1 MSRLR
6 SRRRRRSPRRRWR
19 PPASSRSRRKRKR
32 LPRSR
37 RLPRVKRRPRR
48 MLPRRAPRDRTSRLR
63 LVRSFFKTDERD
75 EGGSIRSPFVVGLGN
90 PGRSYERTRHNAG
103 YLVADELAKRHDGF
117 WRKRKK
123 TEAAPVSLGL
133 KDATLLKPTMFMNN
147 AGSAVSDYRPENL
160 IVVHDDL
167 DLEAGTVRV
176 KVGGGAGGHNGLRS
190 IIDRLGNDF
199 VRVRVGIG
207 RPPAGVT
214 VTDYVLSRM
223 DSVVKDAIPKAAM
236 NRFNVRV

>member
-1 MSRLR
+1 MLR
-6 SRRRRRSPRRRWR
+6 
-19 PPASSRSRRKRKR
+19 
-32 LPRSR
+32 
-37 RLPRVKRRPRR
+37 
-48 MLPRRAPRDRTSRLR
+48 RRAPRDRTSRLR
-63 LVRSFFKTDERD
+63 LARSFFTGDQRD
-75 EGGSIRSPFVVGLGN
+75 DGGPIGSPFVVGLGN

-103 YLVADELAKRHDGF
+103 YLVADELAKRHDGS
-117 WRKRKK
+117 WRKRKRV
-123 TEAAPVSLGL
+123 EAAPVTLGL
-133 KDATLLKPTMFMNN
+133 NDATLLKPTTFMNDS
-147 AGSAVSDYRPENL
+147 GSAVSDHRPEDL

-190 IIDRLGNDF
+190 IIGRVGNDF
-199 VRVRVGIG
+199 VRVRIGIG

-223 DSVVKDAIPKAAM
+223 DPVVRDAIPTAADAVEFVVEHGPEAAM

>member
-1 MSRLR
+1 
-6 SRRRRRSPRRRWR
+6 
-19 PPASSRSRRKRKR
+19 
-32 LPRSR
+32 
-37 RLPRVKRRPRR
+37 

-63 LVRSFFKTDERD
+63 LARSFFEADD
-75 EGGSIRSPFVVGLGN
+75 AGGPIRSPCVVGLGN

-103 YLVADELAKRHDGF
+103 YLVADELARRRGGS

-123 TEAAPVSLGL
+123 AEATSVSLDL
-133 KDATLLKPTMFMNN
+133 TSATLLKPTTFMNDS
-147 AGSAVSDYRPENL
+147 GSAVSDHKPEDL
-160 IVVHDDL
+160 IVVHDDI

-190 IIDRLGNDF
+190 IIGRLGNDF
-199 VRVRVGIG
+199 VRVRIGVG

-223 DSVVKDAIPKAAM
+223 DSVVKEAIPKAADAVEFVIEHGPEAAM
-236 NRFNVRV
+236 NRFNVRA